1 MKYDASDYCTNHL
14 TLSKQLAHWQIVPYP
29 SPSDP
34 RETPP
39 HAAMQEFDSLDELLA
54 YVRLVLADVPHDDI
68 LADFER
74 GEARPYYTRDGYIV
88 DAMHIITLLDSWAG
102 SRPVHMQ
109 EWQTLLGN
117 TLRAQR
123 HFAPEH
129 ADTKLLQEMM
139 EMLHHPNGSRMSAI
153 LGRHT
158 HYSGD
163 DKKAERV
170 LRLMTLQT
178 MSGFSKIPGL
188 LEYIER
194 MATHAEPIKGHTLSY
209 VGLAKEWLKSG
220 VPAEYV
226 GLVSTPLARCGL
238 DTMVEDLT
246 MLYRSNISADY
257 AAACARQGLTAKAI
271 IMGWEN
277 GIHPEYAADL

>member
-1 MKYDASDYCTNHL
+1 MRYSVSDYCTNHP
-14 TLSKQLAHWQIVPYP
+14 TLSKQLAHWQIVPYL
-29 SPSDP
+29 SPTDP

-39 HAAMQEFDSLDELLA
+39 HTAMQEFDSLDELLA
-54 YVRLVLADVPHDDI
+54 YLRLVLADVPHDDI
-68 LADFER
+68 LTDFER
-74 GEARPYYTRDGYIV
+74 GEGRPYYTRDGYIV
-88 DAMHIITLLDSWAG
+88 DAMHIITLLDSWTG

-109 EWQTLLGN
+109 EWQNLLGN

-123 HFAPEH
+123 HFAPEQ
-129 ADTKLLQEMM
+129 ADAKPLREMM

-194 MATHAEPIKGHTLSY
+194 MAAHTEPIKGHTLSY
-209 VGLAKEWLKSG
+209 IGLAKEWLESG
-220 VPAEYV
+220 VTAEYA
-226 GLVSTPLARCGL
+226 GAVSTPLARCGL
-238 DTMVEDLT
+238 STLAEDLT
-246 MLYRSNISADY
+246 VLYRSGVSADY
-257 AAACARQGLTAKAI
+257 AAACARLGANASAI
-271 IMGWEN
+271 VVGWEN
-277 GIHPEYAADL
+277 GIHPEYAVDL